1 MHRGQFFRDILINK
15 MPCYCDLF
23 PTVERL
29 HGKVT
34 PELALR
40 LKIAESADKD
50 DVAFE
55 DHMLLEEKYIIPYI
69 RSEADKKLILQTHK
83 EFRSYR
89 KSKLP
94 IPEDKFSNHAAL
106 EKRLF
111 GKLGWG

>member
-1 MHRGQFFRDILINK
+1 
-15 MPCYCDLF
+15 MPCYCDLL

-40 LKIAESADKD
+40 LQIAEAANKD

-69 RSEADKKLILQTHK
+69 KNKSNKDYILQTHK

-89 KSKLP
+89 KNKLP
-94 IPEDKFSNHAAL
+94 IPEDKFQFHASF
-106 EKRLF
+106 EKKIF
-111 GKLGWG
+111 GSLGWG

>member
-1 MHRGQFFRDILINK
+1 
-15 MPCYCDLF
+15 MPCYCDLL

-40 LKIAESADKD
+40 LKIAEAANKD

-69 RSEADKKLILQTHK
+69 RNKSDKEYILKTHK

-89 KSKLP
+89 KSKLS
-94 IPEDKFSNHAAL
+94 IPDDKFFQHASF
-106 EKRLF
+106 EKKIF
-111 GKLGWG
+111 GSLGWG

>member
-1 MHRGQFFRDILINK
+1 
-15 MPCYCDLF
+15 MPCYCDLL

-40 LKIAESADKD
+40 LKIAESANKD

-69 RSEADKKLILQTHK
+69 RSEADKKQLLL
-83 EFRSYR
+83 ENG
-89 KSKLP
+89 KSDYLVASKNEESP
-94 IPEDKFSNHAAL
+94 
-106 EKRLF
+106 
-111 GKLGWG
+111 